1 MKKRIAFILCLIML
15 LSLFSC
21 ELNSQNESTD
31 NTSAETQD
39 AEKVMETFESAIK
52 GEISVLDERQ
62 GETKL
67 NSLRFQRNGTS
78 LEESKLLKKA
88 IFDVDQDGVSEYV
101 IKSPEYDFIILRYY
115 IGNVYSYRLD
125 SNDFYKFNTDGTF
138 YWYNSSEEREWACGL
153 AKAAFEG
160 EVLSIKPIYS
170 INYTKNPAKYEY
182 FVEGEATTE
191 DEYYDYRNRHL
202 HKERMNFSQFELTN
216 SYPIT
221 AEKAWDLANAYWD
234 HQDGCKDAGA
244 GTTWT
249 VRIELIDTPNAEK
262 DYYRAAFQVESTSNG
277 GGEGDEC
284 KPPYQ
289 IKLYDQILVNAHT
302 GEIIPSTYESECKG
316 VTIDEAIEIAKND
329 CDFIDF
335 DSEKNEY
342 RVEYD
347 VNATAPDHIYVIVI
361 KKYVDD
367 QYSVYAVRWVD
378 KNTGEI
384 VFPYYLNGK

>member
-1 MKKRIAFILCLIML
+1 MKKLIAVLLCIITIV
-15 LSLFSC
+15 SLMACDFD
-21 ELNSQNESTD
+21 EGQN
-31 NTSAETQD
+31 NTSIQSSD
-39 AEKVMETFESAIK
+39 AKKVMETFESAIK

-67 NSLRFQRNGTS
+67 KSLCFQKNGTS
-78 LEESKLLKKA
+78 LDESNLLKKA
-88 IFDVDQDGVSEYV
+88 ILDIDQDGVNEYV
-101 IKSPEYDFIILRYY
+101 IKSPSNEYIVLRYY
-115 IGNVYSYRLD
+115 NGNVYSYRLD
-125 SNDFYKFNTDGTF
+125 SDDYYKFNTDGTF
-138 YWYNSSEEREWACGL
+138 YRYDSSEEGEWACGL
-153 AKAAFEG
+153 EKAAFEG

-182 FVEGEATTE
+182 FVEGEEATE

-202 HKERMNFSQFELTN
+202 HKERIDFSQFELT
-216 SYPIT
+216 STYPIT

-244 GTTWT
+244 GTIWT

-262 DYYRAAFQVESTSNG
+262 DYYRAVFQVESTSNG

-289 IKLYDQILVNAHT
+289 IKLYDQILVNVFT
-302 GEIIPSTYESECKG
+302 GEVTAFTYKPGIQG
-316 VTIDEAIEIAKND
+316 VTVDEAIEIAKND
-329 CDFIDF
+329 CEYIDF
-335 DSEKNEY
+335 ESEENIY
-342 RVEYD
+342 RVEHD
-347 VNATAPDHIYVIVI
+347 VNATAPEHIYVIVI
-361 KKYVDD
+361 KKYVAE
-367 QYSVYAVRWVD
+367 QHSAYAIRWVD